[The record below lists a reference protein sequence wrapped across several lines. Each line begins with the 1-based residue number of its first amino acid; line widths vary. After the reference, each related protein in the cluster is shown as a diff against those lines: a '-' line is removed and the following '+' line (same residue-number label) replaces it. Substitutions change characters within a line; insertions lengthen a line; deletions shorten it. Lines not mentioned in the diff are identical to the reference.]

1 MITKIIT
8 ISNNDNDDDEQ
19 CMEKVTANDSE
30 ANAQKSVTSENT
42 YESITNPHKLP
53 IENSG

>member
-1 MITKIIT
+1 
-8 ISNNDNDDDEQ
+8 
-19 CMEKVTANDSE
+19 MEKVTANDSE

>member
-30 ANAQKSVTSENT
+30 ATHKSVTSENT